1 MADNTNTTEKE
12 KIDFSAIEKKWQR
25 KWEGAKV
32 FEAKEDAKKKKC
44 YVLEMYPYPS
54 ASFLHMGHV
63 RCYTIGDIHARFKRM
78 NGFNVLYPMGYD
90 SFGLPA
96 ETAAKKQGIH
106 PKEYAENSIKKIM
119 EYQKALGN
127 SYDWSKV
134 LASHDVN
141 YYKWNQFF
149 FLKLFEKGLAYRK
162 KASVNWCEKCQS
174 VLANE
179 EAEGGKCWRCNSEV
193 TSKDMEQWFF
203 KITAYADRL
212 LKDLDKIQWPERI
225 KTMQR
230 NWIDRK
236 EWIDI
241 DYKLDGADEIIT
253 VSTTRPDTNF
263 GATFVVLAPE
273 HSLLSKEKGL
283 VPKKYRK
290 AVDEYISSAKSKS
303 DEERIAEG
311 MKKTGVFSGFYCI
324 NNLTNKKMPVW
335 VTDFVLIS
343 VGTGAVVGV
352 PGHDIRDFEFAK
364 EFNLPIVRVVVGKDG
379 DKSEIT
385 KKEQV
390 QEEEGTMI
398 NSGFLNS
405 LDIHKATK
413 EIMDYLEK
421 KKWGR
426 RTIRYKIRDWMISRQ
441 RYWGTPVPMIH
452 CSKCGA
458 VPVPEKELP
467 VILPEKVDFKSANPL
482 ASNKEFVETK
492 CPKCKGKAKRDTDT
506 MGGFVDSSW
515 YFLRYCDNKNKD
527 KPFDKKKVNYWMPV
541 DQYIGGAEHAVMHL
555 IYARFFVKA
564 LKDMGFVS
572 FDEPFTRLFNQGI
585 VYKDGAKMSKSS
597 GNVVFQTEISDKFGI
612 DTARLFMM
620 FVSSPDKQMEWT
632 DNGVGG
638 AFRIINKL
646 INMNEKI
653 KKEANAKE
661 ENKIN
666 ITIKKVTE
674 SIESFEYP
682 KAVVALIDA
691 VTYFSEGLSKKSY
704 EILLKLFSPFC
715 PHISEELWEKIGE
728 KGFVSLAEWPKAD
741 ESKIDMKI
749 EEEEKAVEKTV
760 SDIQNILG
768 IVKEKSGKESK
779 KIYLYVLPN
788 ELENYDANAL
798 SKRINREVI
807 VFAVNDKKKYDPE
820 SKAGKAKPGKPGIFV
835 E

>member
-1 MADNTNTTEKE
+1 
-12 KIDFSAIEKKWQR
+12 
-25 KWEGAKV
+25 
-32 FEAKEDAKKKKC
+32 
-44 YVLEMYPYPS
+44 
-54 ASFLHMGHV
+54 
-63 RCYTIGDIHARFKRM
+63 
-78 NGFNVLYPMGYD
+78 
-90 SFGLPA
+90 
-96 ETAAKKQGIH
+96 
-106 PKEYAENSIKKIM
+106 
-119 EYQKALGN
+119 
-127 SYDWSKV
+127 
-134 LASHDVN
+134 
-141 YYKWNQFF
+141 
-149 FLKLFEKGLAYRK
+149 
-162 KASVNWCEKCQS
+162 
-174 VLANE
+174 
-179 EAEGGKCWRCNSEV
+179 
-193 TSKDMEQWFF
+193 
-203 KITAYADRL
+203 
-212 LKDLDKIQWPERI
+212 
-225 KTMQR
+225 
-230 NWIDRK
+230 
-236 EWIDI
+236 
-241 DYKLDGADEIIT
+241 
-253 VSTTRPDTNF
+253 
-263 GATFVVLAPE
+263 
-273 HSLLSKEKGL
+273 
-283 VPKKYRK
+283 
-290 AVDEYISSAKSKS
+290 
-303 DEERIAEG
+303 
-311 MKKTGVFSGFYCI
+311 
-324 NNLTNKKMPVW
+324 
-335 VTDFVLIS
+335 
-343 VGTGAVVGV
+343 V